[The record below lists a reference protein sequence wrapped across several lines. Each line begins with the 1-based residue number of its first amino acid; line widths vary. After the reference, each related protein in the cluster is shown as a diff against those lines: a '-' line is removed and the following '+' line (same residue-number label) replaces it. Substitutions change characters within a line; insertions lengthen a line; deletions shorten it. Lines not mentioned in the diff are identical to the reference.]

1 MRRGFRFER
10 SHCSEE
16 AGKEETYMKGKV
28 NFKVLKTR
36 TRPFAS
42 SLMPRPHILFQ
53 ALFVPDTELYPEER
67 QSKIYVF
74 RKVTVTVTKDELQK
88 DKTGT
93 EKLPHE
99 DAMVTEVGSG

>member
-28 NFKVLKTR
+28 NFKVLKTK
-36 TRPFAS
+36 TRPFTS

-53 ALFVPDTELYPEER
+53 VLL
-67 QSKIYVF
+67 
-74 RKVTVTVTKDELQK
+74 
-88 DKTGT
+88 
-93 EKLPHE
+93 
-99 DAMVTEVGSG
+99 